1 MVLAEFRHFP
11 GNIHLFKVRIE
22 IPEKDV
28 KYFQS

>member
-11 GNIHLFKVRIE
+11 GSIHLFKVKIE
-22 IPEKDV
+22 ILEKDV

>member
-11 GNIHLFKVRIE
+11 GNIHLFKVKIE
-22 IPEKDV
+22 IPEKDA